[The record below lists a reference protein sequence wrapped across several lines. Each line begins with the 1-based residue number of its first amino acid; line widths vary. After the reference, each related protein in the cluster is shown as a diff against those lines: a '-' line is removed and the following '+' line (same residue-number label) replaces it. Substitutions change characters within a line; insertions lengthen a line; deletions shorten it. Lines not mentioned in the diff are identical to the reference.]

1 MTNIPK
7 KTVILW
13 DWDNTLVD
21 TFDAI
26 FSAQNVMLNFYGI
39 PKLTKDDAIKSMNKS
54 WRNIMKEL
62 IGEEKL
68 VEARNIYL
76 DAYKKNS
83 SNLTFK
89 QGALDALKKANELQ
103 YINILASNKAGDILR
118 DEVKRLDVAHYFDY
132 IIGAEDTPHHKP
144 SKSFTD
150 VALSNFNYE
159 KIYSIGDRLAD
170 IKMGHNYKNGYAILV
185 GSIPNINEFDED
197 KPDYVFNDMIGVTN
211 FLEKITKK

>member
-62 IGEEKL
+62 IGEEHKAFL
-68 VEARNIYL
+68 
-76 DAYKKNS
+76 
-83 SNLTFK
+83 FK
-89 QGALDALKKANELQ
+89 YSTLLKC
-103 YINILASNKAGDILR
+103 
-118 DEVKRLDVAHYFDY
+118 
-132 IIGAEDTPHHKP
+132 
-144 SKSFTD
+144 
-150 VALSNFNYE
+150 LS
-159 KIYSIGDRLAD
+159 
-170 IKMGHNYKNGYAILV
+170 
-185 GSIPNINEFDED
+185 
-197 KPDYVFNDMIGVTN
+197 
-211 FLEKITKK
+211 